1 MFSQF
6 KSRISYYYEQKY
18 LKSATKQPLTFFLR
32 RTIPFNLK
40 AKNIYFERYRNRNR
54 IDNNG
59 ESVEDHIVLLCCVGQ
74 VCCQALR
81 GGRLCVLCLHN
92 LHCQ

>member
-59 ESVEDHIVLLCCVGQ
+59 ESIEDYIVNNVNSAALAGLLSGFK
-74 VCCQALR
+74 
-81 GGRLCVLCLHN
+81 GRKTLCVVFT
-92 LHCQ
+92 